1 MQFGLLWRWELTC
14 EARSFGMRIPLNLTL
29 DWLSTLLIAREPY
42 TKLWTCAWA
51 SEGIFPG
58 VVKKIFSRVATI
70 VIFHFPNSETKR
82 KTFFY

>member
-58 VVKKIFSRVATI
+58 VVKEDFFQGCNNCDIS
-70 VIFHFPNSETKR
+70 FPQLRN
-82 KTFFY
+82 